1 MHMLVENA
9 TSAWGQ
15 SREWVLHKH
24 SCIQFI
30 ALVPSALVLWTVC
43 TCACAKPIPEIVPML
58 KLDICAY
65 DHPAMSN
72 KSYRFL
78 TLSATQCS
86 ASQLKLYNFCM
97 ETDSYFT
104 YSMPAQLWCR
114 GRIALAQ
121 NNQAKFCVFRCNQ
134 EDSSRSSF
142 FHAAHFTIHSMS
154 NLDFFPLAKG
164 NIHIGLVKVTELCLI
179 VLC

>member
-1 MHMLVENA
+1 MRRCFKCRYVIWSTTFTLNLKIKLLFLL
-9 TSAWGQ
+9 
-15 SREWVLHKH
+15 SRFPNHCNGAEGIHVFGDLCKYWHIRQAKGGNGASTGTHPTLETNK
-24 SCIQFI
+24 Q
-30 ALVPSALVLWTVC
+30 TV
-43 TCACAKPIPEIVPML
+43 
-58 KLDICAY
+58 CAY

-104 YSMPAQLWCR
+104 YSMPAQLWRR

-142 FHAAHFTIHSMS
+142 FMLHFFTMRSMS
-154 NLDFFPLAKG
+154 NLDFFL
-164 NIHIGLVKVTELCLI
+164 
-179 VLC
+179 

>member
-1 MHMLVENA
+1 
-9 TSAWGQ
+9 
-15 SREWVLHKH
+15 
-24 SCIQFI
+24 
-30 ALVPSALVLWTVC
+30 
-43 TCACAKPIPEIVPML
+43 
-58 KLDICAY
+58 
-65 DHPAMSN
+65 MSN

-134 EDSSRSSF
+134 EDSSRSKAASKITIRRVKKIWVTREKSSLFPYKKTAFLSGTPNVFGSSYFEAALVISKF
-142 FHAAHFTIHSMS
+142 FH
-154 NLDFFPLAKG
+154 
-164 NIHIGLVKVTELCLI
+164 NI
-179 VLC
+179 